1 MNALATQPRYSLKP
15 GWICIATG
23 STAIVVFGP
32 LGAMIC
38 GPLMIVSMILTVIGM
53 AKNNT
58 GGGIALFI
66 AALVLPSLAFV
77 VWIVLLAVLK
87 SGDTTA
93 LRVPGE
99 SISLEPLHWL
109 SRGQSA

>member
-1 MNALATQPRYSLKP
+1 MNPLATQPRYSLKP
-15 GWICIATG
+15 GWICITTG
-23 STAIVVFGP
+23 SIAIVVLGP
-32 LGAMIC
+32 LGALVC
-38 GPLMIVSMILTVIGM
+38 GPLMIVSLILAVIGM

-87 SGDTTA
+87 QGDATA
-93 LRVPGE
+93 LWAPGE
-99 SISLEPLHWL
+99 SISRWSLHWL
-109 SRGQSA
+109 GRAQSA